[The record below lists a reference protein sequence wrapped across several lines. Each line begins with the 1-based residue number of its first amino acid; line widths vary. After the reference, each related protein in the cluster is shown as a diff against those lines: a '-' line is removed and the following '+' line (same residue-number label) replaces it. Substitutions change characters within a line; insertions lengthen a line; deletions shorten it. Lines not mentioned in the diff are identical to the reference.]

1 MLKILHNPR
10 CGKSRQTLKIIN
22 ESGNEVEIIEYLK
35 DTPSES
41 ELTSVLLKL
50 NVSPLEIIRKEE
62 PIFRENY
69 RGKSF
74 SDEEWIKILVKNPIL
89 IERPIVVK
97 GDQAILGR
105 PPENVRKL
113 L

>member
-1 MLKILHNPR
+1 MLRILHNPR

-50 NVSPLEIIRKEE
+50 NVSPLEIIRKGE
-62 PIFRENY
+62 PIFKENY

>member
-1 MLKILHNPR
+1 LLSIYHNPR
-10 CGKSRQTLKIIN
+10 CGKSRQTLKIIK
-22 ESGNEVEIIEYLK
+22 ESGSEVEIIEYLK

-41 ELTSVLLKL
+41 ELKSVLHKL
-50 NVSPLEIIRKEE
+50 GVSPREIIRKGE
-62 PIFRENY
+62 PIFKENY
-69 RGKSF
+69 KGKSF
-74 SDEEWIKILVKNPIL
+74 NDEEWIKILVKNPIL

-105 PPENVRKL
+105 PPENVTKL